1 MNEKER
7 RGREEKGMKK
17 RKEEIPSPNVKISK
31 KERKISDRRTL
42 E

>member
-17 RKEEIPSPNVKISK
+17 RKEEILFLNVKISK
-31 KERKISDRRTL
+31 KERKISDRRIL